1 MDELQNIRDE
11 RIKIARKAYD
21 LAKAKLKLSKSQ
33 LKAMLA
39 IRAHVSALAKN
50 AVSSGDDAH
59 VALKLRT
66 TSLAAEAGI
75 HVKKYIKALKARK
88 GVLLEKLNVHLAE
101 AGQKP
106 VVEKDKNKTPQR
118 RKRKEQPSWA
128 TPELDKLGTTVAEKL
143 EKANEARNNLDVAL
157 GLSSDASD
165 SAEAASGPAEAASG
179 PAEAASGPAEVA
191 NNVTEAKNSTELSPF
206 EVLKKRMA
214 GIAKMAREMLGGPKR
229 MLLQHHL
236 AQVVQEMTP
245 KRRRMLVVA
254 LVHPVLK

>member
-1 MDELQNIRDE
+1 MGTKATLSMRPKVKALRKVKDKGTATQKKACLVYQAAVDELQNIRDE
-11 RIKIARKAYD
+11 RIKIARKAYE

-39 IRAHVSALAKN
+39 IGAHVSALAKN

-106 VVEKDKNKTPQR
+106 VVEKDKNKTPPEEEE
-118 RKRKEQPSWA
+118 KEQPSWA

-143 EKANEARNNLDVAL
+143 EKANEARSSLDVAL

-206 EVLKKRMA
+206 E
-214 GIAKMAREMLGGPKR
+214 
-229 MLLQHHL
+229 
-236 AQVVQEMTP
+236 
-245 KRRRMLVVA
+245 
-254 LVHPVLK
+254 

>member
-1 MDELQNIRDE
+1 
-11 RIKIARKAYD
+11 
-21 LAKAKLKLSKSQ
+21 
-33 LKAMLA
+33 MLA
-39 IRAHVSALAKN
+39 IGAHVSALAKN

-106 VVEKDKNKTPQR
+106 VVEKDKNKTPPEEEE
-118 RKRKEQPSWA
+118 KKEQPSWA

-143 EKANEARNNLDVAL
+143 EKANEARSSLDVAL

-165 SAEAASGPAEAASG
+165 PAEAASG
-179 PAEAASGPAEVA
+179 PA
-191 NNVTEAKNSTELSPF
+191 KQHL
-206 EVLKKRMA
+206 
-214 GIAKMAREMLGGPKR
+214 PKQR
-229 MLLQHHL
+229 VDL
-236 AQVVQEMTP
+236 P
-245 KRRRMLVVA
+245 K
-254 LVHPVLK
+254 